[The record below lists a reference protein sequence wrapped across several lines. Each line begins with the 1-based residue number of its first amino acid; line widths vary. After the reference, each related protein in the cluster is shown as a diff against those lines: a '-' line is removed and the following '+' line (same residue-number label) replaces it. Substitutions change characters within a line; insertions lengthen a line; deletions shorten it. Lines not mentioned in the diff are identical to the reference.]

1 MPEHNGHQARNR
13 TNAWNQR
20 RLAANL
26 VREHPAAGEH
36 KFGGLAL
43 QTQFCL
49 LLERPLN
56 QHRAVK
62 QTNKTDIKHAQ
73 RPSQHQGEHN
83 LGPDRAHQSVPSR
96 PRLDLCPSV
105 EGNDLAQDASGHA
118 TALGSLHRAV
128 NQEKAAR

>member
-20 RLAANL
+20 RLTANL
-26 VREHPAAGEH
+26 VRQHPTAGEH

>member
-26 VREHPAAGEH
+26 VRQHPAAGEH
-36 KFGGLAL
+36 KFGRLAL

-62 QTNKTDIKHAQ
+62 QANKTDIEHAQ

-83 LGPDRAHQSVPSR
+83 LGSDRANQSFPGR
-96 PRLDLCPSV
+96 ARCDLCLSV
-105 EGNDLAQDASGHA
+105 EGNDFTQDATGHA
-118 TALGSLHRAV
+118 IASRGAHRTLDK
-128 NQEKAAR
+128 EKVAR